1 MGGNVHGVNINIKHC
16 RNSYLSA
23 AILLTTSCSTVTEI
37 EKKMKKK
44 MKNSEKKPRI
54 VPRYRSAKEMIFFLN
69 QNRLSFIKYMFM
81 FAADELISD
90 VSITREETGTIF
102 RTRLLYP

>member
-1 MGGNVHGVNINIKHC
+1 
-16 RNSYLSA
+16 
-23 AILLTTSCSTVTEI
+23 
-37 EKKMKKK
+37 
-44 MKNSEKKPRI
+44 
-54 VPRYRSAKEMIFFLN
+54 
-69 QNRLSFIKYMFM
+69 MFM